1 MSKVCFIIGA
11 SSGIGL
17 STASRFLEAGY
28 TVINGSRT
36 ECELE
41 GVKNYALDVANP
53 KTIHAAVKDIDK
65 VYGRLD
71 VLIYSA
77 GFSMAAPVEFVK
89 QEDYR
94 YLFDVN
100 FFGVIETVRAV
111 LPTMKKQGTGTI
123 IVVGSIGGVL
133 PIAFDSF
140 YSASKSA
147 VNMLV
152 RELNLELAPYKIR
165 AISVMPGGTQT
176 NFTQKRKVYSS
187 DEAGLY
193 ADRMDNAVERLAK
206 SEQTGLKPEQVA
218 ETIFFVATAKKAPEI
233 VSVGAKNKA
242 YHMLDR
248 IMPRFETRM
257 MLRMKYKV

>member
-17 STASRFLEAGY
+17 ATAARFLEDGY

-36 ECELE
+36 ECELS
-41 GVKNYALDVANP
+41 GVRNYSVDVATP
-53 KTIHAAVKDIDK
+53 KTIYAAAKDIAREF
-65 VYGRLD
+65 GRID
-71 VLIYSA
+71 VFIYSA
-77 GFSMAAPVEFVK
+77 GYSMAAPVEFAK

-100 FFGVIETVRAV
+100 FFGVIEGVRAV

-123 IVVGSIGGVL
+123 VVVSSIGGVL

-140 YSASKSA
+140 YSSSKAA

-152 RELNLELAPYKIR
+152 RELNLELAPHKIR

-176 NFTQKRKVYSS
+176 RFTFKRNVYS
-187 DEAGLY
+187 EEAAGLY
-193 ADRMDNAVERLAK
+193 ADRMDNAVERIAK
-206 SEQTGLKPEQVA
+206 SEQEGLLPEKVA
-218 ETIFFVATAKKAPEI
+218 ETIFFVATAKKSPEL
-233 VSVGAKNKA
+233 VAVGVKNKA
-242 YHMLDR
+242 YHMMDR
-248 IMPRFETRM
+248 IMPRIETRM
-257 MLRMKYKV
+257 LLRLKYKV